1 MTAVPI
7 PDRDRAR
14 VLAGPMASRDRNGG
28 RTPRP
33 IAFAA
38 TLVLAALTGL
48 PLASVANLIPQ
59 PDDPSDPF
67 LGL

>member
-1 MTAVPI
+1 MSILPI
-7 PDRDRAR
+7 RDRRR
-14 VLAGPMASRDRNGG
+14 VRALAGTAANRHCGGG

-38 TLVLAALTGL
+38 TLVLAAITGL
-48 PLASVANLIPQ
+48 SLTSLANLIPQ
-59 PDDPSDPF
+59 DDDPSDPF

>member
-1 MTAVPI
+1 MTAFPI
-7 PDRDRAR
+7 SGRDRAR
-14 VLAGPMASRDRNGG
+14 VLAGLTANRDRNGG
-28 RTPRP
+28 RTSRP

-59 PDDPSDPF
+59 PDDPSDLF